1 MKISNLS
8 FNEKDIESLAKKW
21 GIIEFSIFGSVLG
34 NHFKDDSDIDIL
46 IQFKSDIRYSL
57 FDLVELKEELEDLED
72 LFHRPV
78 DIVEKA
84 SIKNPF
90 RKNEILKTARVIYA
104 A

>member
-57 FDLVELKEELEDLED
+57 FDLVELKEELEDL
-72 LFHRPV
+72 FHRPV

>member
-57 FDLVELKEELEDLED
+57 FDLVELKDELED

-90 RKNEILKTARVIYA
+90 RKNKILKTARVIYA